1 VPDLIVVFLVSTFDW
16 FSRSEIDVKCLP
28 GQVREAGVR
37 LGVST
42 HNWEELG
49 RALSLRPSYI
59 SLGPIFHTNSKV
71 RQKQKMEKNNTSH
84 HFPNNT

>member
-1 VPDLIVVFLVSTFDW
+1 MWAFFVHS
-16 FSRSEIDVKCLP
+16 LP
-28 GQVREAGVR
+28 AQVRGGGVR

-49 RALSLRPSYI
+49 RALALRPSYI

-71 RQKQKMEKNNTSH
+71 RQI
-84 HFPNNT
+84 

>member
-1 VPDLIVVFLVSTFDW
+1 LFFHSSISFFPLF
-16 FSRSEIDVKCLP
+16 LP
-28 GQVREAGVR
+28 GQVRGAGVR

-71 RQKQKMEKNNTSH
+71 KGQQ
-84 HFPNNT
+84 